1 MPRPTAPQAP
11 RTSRPTAPM
20 NENAAPGEHAGIRL
34 GRWLGGGIAYI
45 GPIAA
50 VGGLL
55 LAVAYLISGWQI
67 SVTGAKMTEQSFA
80 WTHADSWAA
89 LMLRSGVSALGFLVP
104 AIAAYVAY
112 GMAGRPALIP
122 GVVGGLVAMDV
133 ESGFLGGLAA
143 GLVAG
148 ALTVALARI
157 RVPHALRDLFDDVA
171 VPLVAAL
178 VVSVLMFALVRE
190 WLADLET
197 GMNTML
203 TSLTGGSAL
212 VMGLVIGALVC
223 SDLGGP
229 ISKITF
235 GFVAGGMSVAN
246 SYNLGLVAAMVAAGM
261 VPALGMS
268 LATIVRRKAFR
279 PADRQYGKVA
289 WLLGLAGVSEG
300 AIPFAAA
307 DPLRVLPASMAG
319 GAVTGV
325 LTMAFGSTQ
334 KALYGGFFAAGEIS
348 GLLLY
353 VAAVAAGTLVTAAT
367 AIALKSLGKRPATS
381 PANTTTRTL
390 KAGVKPRVK
399 ARRKMS
405 VVG

>member
-1 MPRPTAPQAP
+1 
-11 RTSRPTAPM
+11 M
-20 NENAAPGEHAGIRL
+20 NENASPGEHVGIRF

-55 LAVAYLISGWQI
+55 LAAAYLISGWQI

-157 RVPHALRDLFDDVA
+157 RVPHALRDVFDDVA
-171 VPLVAAL
+171 VPLVSAL

-197 GMNTML
+197 GMNDML
-203 TSLTGGSAL
+203 TSLTEGSAL

-268 LATIVRRKAFR
+268 LATMVRRKAFR

-334 KALYGGFFAAGEIS
+334 KALYGGFFAAGEIG

-353 VAAVAAGTLVTAAT
+353 VVAVAAGVLVTAAT
-367 AIALKSLGKRPATS
+367 AVALKSLGKQPATS
-381 PANTTTRTL
+381 TASPAVKAGG
-390 KAGVKPRVK
+390 KAGVKTRVK
-399 ARRKMS
+399 ARRKVS
-405 VVG
+405 LAR